1 MASKSGPKK
10 KMLDR
15 RQSVVF
21 KQYEDI
27 LKIITKP
34 SAKSP
39 LPVKDRRVG
48 ARMKKYRQCF
58 LG

>member
-1 MASKSGPKK
+1 MADNDKEKEMK
-10 KMLDR
+10 R

-21 KQYEDI
+21 KNYETI
-27 LKIITKP
+27 LKTITK
-34 SAKSP
+34 STAKSP